1 MIGCIRH
8 VSTHHAR
15 LMETFPAVTTIAQT
29 IQLSLSPVF
38 MLAGIGAILN
48 VLVGRLA
55 RVVDRSRALET
66 LQPALEGDDRAHH
79 AGEARLLHWRMKVIN
94 TALFLCVSSAIG
106 TCSVVALLFV
116 GELAHLHIG
125 TVVGVMFIMAML
137 LLVSGLVMF
146 LIEVRLSL
154 RATYFRNALLGRRL
168 S

>member
-1 MIGCIRH
+1 
-8 VSTHHAR
+8 
-15 LMETFPAVTTIAQT
+15 MEMFPAVTTIAQT

-48 VLVGRLA
+48 VLVARLA
-55 RVVDRSRALET
+55 RVVDRARALEM
-66 LQPALEGDDRAHH
+66 LQPTLVGEDRTHH
-79 AGEARLLHWRMKVIN
+79 AWELRLLHWRMKVIN
-94 TALFLCVSSAIG
+94 TALFLCASSAIA

-154 RATYFRNALLGRRL
+154 RATYVRNEMLGKRL

>member
-1 MIGCIRH
+1 MHQI
-8 VSTHHAR
+8 
-15 LMETFPAVTTIAQT
+15 MEMFPAVTTIAQT

-48 VLVGRLA
+48 VLVARLA
-55 RVVDRSRALET
+55 RVVDRARALEM
-66 LQPALEGDDRAHH
+66 LQPTLVGEDRTHH
-79 AGEARLLHWRMKVIN
+79 AWELRLLHWRMKVIN
-94 TALFLCVSSAIG
+94 TALFLCASSAIA

-154 RATYFRNALLGRRL
+154 RATYVRNEMLGKRL